1 MYSTDDA
8 VFDYSL
14 VAIWVIAV
22 FTVAVGAY
30 WSGRV
35 RLELFILE
43 QHQRGQDC
51 RFLNGGNGFQENK
64 ISQSGSLQVRIRS
77 ASVATSPVPRYLPAT
92 AGADA

>member
-1 MYSTDDA
+1 MYSSDDV
-8 VFDYSL
+8 VFDYSI

-30 WSGRV
+30 WSGKV

-64 ISQSGSLQVRIRS
+64 ISQSGSLQVS
-77 ASVATSPVPRYLPAT
+77 LFA
-92 AGADA
+92 